1 MQNGNVVMER
11 KLDVIWV
18 RAAKGTKSKWVKLAN
33 SQGMKLGDWIIQ
45 QVNQSLAVNELLAK
59 HETTDNPA
67 DDAALVD
74 DIYDV
79 FFTTIEVM
87 K

>member
-1 MQNGNVVMER
+1 MLTYD
-11 KLDVIWV
+11 KIWII
-18 RAAKGTKSKWVKLAN
+18 AARGTKPEWVKLAN
-33 SQGMKLGDWIIQ
+33 AQGMKLGDWIIR

-67 DDAALVD
+67 DDAGLVD

-79 FFTTIEVM
+79 FFCNIEVM

>member
-1 MQNGNVVMER
+1 MLPYD
-11 KLDVIWV
+11 KIWV
-18 RAAKGTKSKWVKLAN
+18 IAERGTKPQWVKLAN
-33 SQGMKLGDWIIQ
+33 AQGMKLGDWIIQ

-59 HETTDNPA
+59 HETTENPA

-79 FFTTIEVM
+79 FFRNIDVM